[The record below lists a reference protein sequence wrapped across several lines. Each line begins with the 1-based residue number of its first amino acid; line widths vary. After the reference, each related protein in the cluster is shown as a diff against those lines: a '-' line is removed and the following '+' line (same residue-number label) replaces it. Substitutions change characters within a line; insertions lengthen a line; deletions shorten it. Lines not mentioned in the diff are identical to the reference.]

1 MYSKQQASQ
10 VRQEFWTAFGKYMQP
25 ILSSE
30 GEKVNWINYKTGAKH
45 IFFRMDAA
53 KGASIAVE
61 ITHPDPQLQ
70 QEYYHRFFRLR
81 TLFNETTGEEWTW
94 EMNFQD
100 ENGRSFSRIYTDISN
115 VNIFNKADW
124 PALIS
129 FFKPR
134 IMALDVFWNLVK
146 HGFDVW

>member
-10 VRQEFWTAFGKYMQP
+10 IRQEFWTAFGKYMQP
-25 ILSSE
+25 ILSSD
-30 GEKVNWINYKTGAKH
+30 GAKVNWINYKTGAKH
-45 IFFRMDAA
+45 IYFRMDAA

-61 ITHPDPQLQ
+61 ITHPDADQQKEYFDRFIQLK
-70 QEYYHRFFRLR
+70 
-81 TLFNETTGEEWTW
+81 TIFNDIVGEDWNWETGV
-94 EMNFQD
+94 QD
-100 ENGRSFSRIYTDISN
+100 ENGRSISRIHTEILN

-134 IMALDVFWNLVK
+134 IIALDEFWNQVK
-146 HGFDVW
+146 QGFDVW

>member
-1 MYSKQQASQ
+1 
-10 VRQEFWTAFGKYMQP
+10 MQP

-30 GEKVNWINYKTGAKH
+30 GERVNWINYKTGAKH
-45 IFFRMDAA
+45 IYFRMDAA
-53 KGASIAVE
+53 KGASIAIE
-61 ITHPDPQLQ
+61 ITHTDPELQ
-70 QEYYHRFFRLR
+70 QEYFQRFVQLQ
-81 TLFNETTGEEWTW
+81 TLFNETVGAEWNW
-94 EMNFQD
+94 ESDVKD
-100 ENGRSFSRIYTDISN
+100 ENGRSISSIYTEISN

-134 IMALDVFWNLVK
+134 IIALDEFWNQVK

>member
-30 GEKVNWINYKTGAKH
+30 GEKINWINYKTGAKH
-45 IFFRMDAA
+45 IYFRMDAA
-53 KGASIAVE
+53 KGASIAIE
-61 ITHPDPQLQ
+61 ITHTDAQLQ
-70 QEYYHRFFRLR
+70 NEYFQRFLQLR
-81 TLFNETTGEEWTW
+81 SLFNEIISEEWNW
-94 EMNFQD
+94 ETNVQD
-100 ENGRSFSRIYTDISN
+100 ENGRSVSRISTQINN
-115 VNIFNKADW
+115 VNVFNKADW
-124 PALIS
+124 PTLIS

-134 IMALDVFWNLVK
+134 IIALDEFWNEVK